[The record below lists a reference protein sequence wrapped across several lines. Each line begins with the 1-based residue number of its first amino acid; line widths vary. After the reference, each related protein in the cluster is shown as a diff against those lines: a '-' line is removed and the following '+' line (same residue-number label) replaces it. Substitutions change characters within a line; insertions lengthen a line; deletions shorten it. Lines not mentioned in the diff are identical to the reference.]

1 MACQAAVMLRQM
13 DRRRL
18 AKRRMSKCPHRSIDS
33 TENHFTADGQEDDY
47 CEDLNTAKTKYE
59 VPEILIS
66 QHISKVICFSIYI
79 FLFARLRSPKDRH
92 SVLIL
97 RNASP
102 AEKK

>member
-33 TENHFTADGQEDDY
+33 TEHHFTADGQEDDD
-47 CEDLNTAKTKYE
+47 CEELNTAKTKYE

-66 QHISKVICFSIYI
+66 HHISKVIYFKKHFSFTHLLY
-79 FLFARLRSPKDRH
+79 S
-92 SVLIL
+92 
-97 RNASP
+97 
-102 AEKK
+102 EKKRKTFSFNLA